1 MQGFCV
7 LYIVLS
13 EFLIKGVLECKVSST
28 YLIECCDCTPFNL
41 ILKITILLTFNT
53 THKME
58 CYEYWYS
65 LGWYN
70 LWCVKLR
77 SLNYPFHGRNYI
89 IQLFFLKRDKTII
102 TFSFALFYFILSFV
116 FDIYILWLSSS
127 NKIWLCKLF
136 SLLQRH
142 ELLLHEHFNSIL
154 TFLYF
159 YKITNFDSHYCN
171 YYHYC
176 HYCYYFIIAIAIII
190 SSFSILLTFIIL
202 VFTILFY
209 IFV

>member
-1 MQGFCV
+1 MNLWVWSRSAGFRLEFSLQGFCV
-7 LYIVLS
+7 LYIILS
-13 EFLIKGVLECKVSST
+13 EFLIKDVLECKVSST

-89 IQLFFLKRDKTII
+89 IQLFFLKRDTTII
-102 TFSFALFYFILSFV
+102 TFSFALFYFIFCPLFLIFTFCDFQIPIKYGFV
-116 FDIYILWLSSS
+116 NF
-127 NKIWLCKLF
+127 
-136 SLLQRH
+136 
-142 ELLLHEHFNSIL
+142 
-154 TFLYF
+154 FLF
-159 YKITNFDSHYCN
+159 YKDMNCFYMNT
-171 YYHYC
+171 
-176 HYCYYFIIAIAIII
+176 
-190 SSFSILLTFIIL
+190 LT
-202 VFTILFY
+202 LF
-209 IFV
+209 